1 MEPQRALGSLAGSHN
16 GRGFG
21 AEHREPT
28 LEAAKPDQTWYETR
42 DPVWALL
49 PSCPDNLAE
58 DSWGGPREKRVWLR
72 RSLGKAGTQTRD
84 QEVGLKMGANLPPRP
99 SS

>member
-1 MEPQRALGSLAGSHN
+1 M
-16 GRGFG
+16 
-21 AEHREPT
+21 
-28 LEAAKPDQTWYETR
+28 
-42 DPVWALL
+42 WALL

-58 DSWGGPREKRVWLR
+58 GSWGGQREKSVWLR

-84 QEVGLKMGANLPPRP
+84 QEAGLKMGAMLPLRL